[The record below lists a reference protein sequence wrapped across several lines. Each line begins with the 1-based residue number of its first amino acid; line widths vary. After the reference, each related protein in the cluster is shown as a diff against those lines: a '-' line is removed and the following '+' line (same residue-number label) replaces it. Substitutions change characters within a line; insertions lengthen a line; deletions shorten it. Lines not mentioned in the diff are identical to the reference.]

1 MNITDKREN
10 REQWKAR
17 IIDWRQTGLSQDEY
31 CRRNDLDKR
40 QFSRW
45 KLKLQDPEGE
55 SSFIEIPL
63 GEMAEQLNGD
73 IDIRLKIKQNGE
85 ILISV
90 KPK

>member
-1 MNITDKREN
+1 M
-10 REQWKAR
+10 
-17 IIDWRQTGLSQDEY
+17 DWRQSGLSQDEY

-63 GEMAEQLNGD
+63 GEMAEHLNSE
-73 IDIRLKIKQNGE
+73 IDIRLTIKQSGE
-85 ILISV
+85 ILICV